1 MAFSSVRILPIRN
14 HVPSDQQAGGRH
26 KIPLSR
32 FGILFESLSNR
43 ERQTGPRPE
52 DSMNFWKCAVN
63 QSRDVL
69 SQGRQL
75 VTLPVVFG
83 LGLILWIAGCASVPK
98 SLDEIGPRFKPTNI
112 YRRVE
117 VMPPLLRRVA
127 VLPLTSPFTTAE
139 LSAGVADL
147 ETILYAELEK
157 SGRFE
162 VTPLSP
168 EQLRE
173 LTGQSSWRAD
183 EQLPANFLERL
194 HEGTG
199 CDAILFCQLIR
210 YQPYEPL
217 AIGWKF
223 SLVEK
228 GAPSKDTA
236 ISSKVPAL
244 QVLWSADEVF
254 DAGDV
259 TVATAARVYY
269 SQHLKNEA
277 PLSDSSTVLGSPS
290 RFGQYTLNAL
300 FATLPVRQIH

>member
-1 MAFSSVRILPIRN
+1 
-14 HVPSDQQAGGRH
+14 VPSDQQAGGRH
-26 KIPLSR
+26 RIPLSR
-32 FGILFESLSNR
+32 PRILFESLSYGK
-43 ERQTGPRPE
+43 THSGSWPK

-63 QSRDVL
+63 QSRDIL

-75 VTLPVVFG
+75 ITLPVVFG
-83 LGLILWIAGCASVPK
+83 LGLTLWIAGCASVPK
-98 SLDEIGPRFKPTNI
+98 SLDEIGPRYKPTNI

-117 VMPPLLRRVA
+117 VLPPYLRRVA
-127 VLPLTSPFTTAE
+127 ILPLTTPSSTAV
-139 LSAGVADL
+139 LSAGAADL
-147 ETILYAELEK
+147 GTVLYAELEK

-162 VTPLSP
+162 VIPVSP

-183 EQLPANFLERL
+183 EQLPANLLERL

-228 GAPSKDTA
+228 GAPPKDAATT
-236 ISSKVPAL
+236 SKVPGL

-300 FATLPVRQIH
+300 FATLPVRQIHQ